1 MVIDAKQ
8 KMFNF
13 YKCFEVCSLQSSW
26 LQGFRNLN
34 LWNLSLKFVPIY
46 LQYILL
52 YLSHLRPNF
61 QSDAER
67 KMFKFNFQANLIALL
82 IKLNCNKP
90 FVFQTFLYLDLD
102 CSLNCLVIFS
112 GVQLCSTQT
121 QYIMGTLGWQLTV
134 FSRYWFVLWMVS
146 KMSSI

>member
-1 MVIDAKQ
+1 MEINCYNGNVSESMQGVLSSKYLCSWLNRSLQSHSMVINAKQ

-13 YKCFEVCSLQSSW
+13 NKCFEVCSLQSSW

-34 LWNLSLKFVPIY
+34 LWNLCLKFVPIY

-61 QSDAER
+61 HSDAER

-90 FVFQTFLYLDLD
+90 FLFQTFLWVFAL
-102 CSLNCLVIFS
+102 I
-112 GVQLCSTQT
+112 
-121 QYIMGTLGWQLTV
+121 TV
-134 FSRYWFVLWMVS
+134 G
-146 KMSSI
+146 